1 MSDSKS
7 ADDRDRLASLVAQA
21 KTRGADSA
29 DAVLIRSISLS
40 HAQRLGEIEKLERQ
54 ESFDLG
60 LRVFR
65 GKKQAIVS
73 STDFSDEALSELV
86 GRAVDMAGMVPDDP

>member
-1 MSDSKS
+1 MSDHL
-7 ADDRDRLASLVAQA
+7 AIDDRDRLSSLVSEARG
-21 KTRGADSA
+21 RGADAA
-29 DAVLIRSISLS
+29 DAVLIRATSLS

-54 ESFDLG
+54 EAFDLG

-73 STDFSDEALSELV
+73 STDFSNA
-86 GRAVDMAGMVPDDP
+86 A